1 MKNLFYLFG
10 LAIVL
15 LSCKAKKAVDS
26 TNQETRDSLIAQV
39 SPPKDKPNN
48 PKDINEG
55 VRDKLKFYS
64 NVVAP
69 LKFDQVKINSKIEV
83 INDNYVPELSATIYI
98 ANDTKIWANIN
109 AFMGLVGARSL
120 ITPEGL
126 KASIRTNKTYL
137 DSDFEYLNNLLN
149 VNFINYKTLEKLLMG
164 RTFIP
169 INDTNFILT
178 QNTRGFKMVSAG
190 NQKIENEEGLAR
202 EYKVEIHY
210 DENYNLSQLILQD
223 VNSDDGLE
231 VNYDNYEQFT
241 DFRLPKN
248 VKIIIKGSKKS
259 QILLENTK
267 FDFSKMETPF
277 SIPSSYKKIE
287 IS

>member
-1 MKNLFYLFG
+1 MKNLLYLFG
-10 LAIVL
+10 LALIL
-15 LSCKAKKAVDS
+15 FSCKAKKVVSTANSEMKDS
-26 TNQETRDSLIAQV
+26 IIAQV
-39 SPPKDKPNN
+39 STPKDNPRN
-48 PKDINEG
+48 PKDSNEG
-55 VRDKLKFYS
+55 VRDKITFYS
-64 NVVAP
+64 NVLP
-69 LKFDQVKINSKIEV
+69 PIKFDQVKINSKIEV
-83 INDNYVPELSATIYI
+83 INDNYVPNLDATIYI
-98 ANDTKIWANIN
+98 VNDTKIWANIN

-126 KASIRTNKTYL
+126 KASIRTNKTYI

-164 RTFIP
+164 RTFVP

-178 QNTRGFKMVSAG
+178 QNTRGFKVVSAG
-190 NQKIENEEGLAR
+190 NQKIESEEGTAR
-202 EYKVEIHY
+202 EYKIEIHY

-223 VNSDDGLE
+223 VNSADGLE
-231 VNYDNYEQFT
+231 VNYDNYEQFNE
-241 DFRLPKN
+241 FRLPKN

-259 QILLENTK
+259 QIFLENTK